1 MQKSDMQ
8 FLHILRLGNLVM
20 SYETSSSSK
29 WLFGT
34 AAVITILGAVAGFY
48 FWNRD
53 GSLSLIHTEET
64 PEVQAS
70 DLCLDEGIQAAA
82 IESVASAI
90 ADRTQSGPWQ
100 NGGQRLRVTNDFVG
114 RLTLS
119 QISYHGYS
127 KVGNKIGCW
136 ATVSIAPPEPD
147 FENAAYDQTARI
159 MFSAQNTLDG
169 SGPVIML
176 EYSSEL
182 GDRANRWA
190 RAEVLYDPSAELRS
204 ALGAWKELD
213 DEMKAAGRVRSE
225 QTDQSEPEAAEDI
238 EVNTDDETSNME
250 ASVE

>member
-8 FLHILRLGNLVM
+8 FLHILQLGNSVM
-20 SYETSSSSK
+20 SYETSGTSK
-29 WLFGT
+29 WIFGS
-34 AAVITILGAVAGFY
+34 AVALIIGATAGLY
-48 FWNRD
+48 LWNRD
-53 GSLSLIHTEET
+53 GSLSLISSDDTQ
-64 PEVQAS
+64 EVQGS
-70 DLCLDEGIQAAA
+70 DLCLDEGIQRAA

-90 ADRTQSGPWQ
+90 SERTQRGPWQ
-100 NGGQRLRVTNDFVG
+100 NGGQRLRVANDFVG

-176 EYSSEL
+176 EFSSEL

-190 RAEVLYDPSAELRS
+190 RAEVLHDPSAELRS
-204 ALGAWKELD
+204 ALSAWKELD
-213 DEMKAAGRVRSE
+213 EEMRAAGRVRTE

-238 EVNTDDETSNME
+238 EVNTDDETSNLE